1 MAFIAPFRGLRYNPS
16 KISRMEE
23 VVTPPY
29 DIIDDKARDA
39 FVARNPYNVIRLD
52 LSKSHGPGPEADRY
66 EQARKQLEEWQLGQ
80 ILIRDPL
87 PAIYLYHI
95 EYIHPSGRRLTRKGL
110 VGLVRLAEFSE
121 GVVKP
126 HERTFRGVVTDRLQ
140 LLETC
145 RTQFSQIFSLY
156 PDEENAVM
164 ARLEQS
170 CPAEPLY
177 TLTDDN
183 RARHRLW
190 AVTDPDALTNVQA
203 LFAGKS
209 LYIADGH
216 HRYTTALQ
224 LRERMRE
231 QFGTLPEESPFN
243 HTMMYL
249 CSMDDPGLSVLPT
262 HRLVRLPGNQSAAEL
277 TTRLEE
283 RFSVEE
289 VTGASRETLVAEI
302 LSRMEEREKGTV
314 FGLYHPAEDRCFL
327 LTLRDG
333 GMAAEFS
340 SDSPLLDLDVVVLS
354 DLVLERLLGL
364 DHGRCEGENL
374 VDYYSDPDEAI
385 DAAVK
390 EAAGQKEW
398 SPVIFLMNPT
408 PVRQVKQVADAN
420 LVMPHKSTFFY
431 PKILTGLVM
440 NKLEAG
446 EKIGRVGARC
456 A

>member
-1 MAFIAPFRGLRYNPS
+1 MAFIAPFCGLRYNPC

-29 DIIDDKARDA
+29 DIIDEKAQAD
-39 FVARNPYNVIRLD
+39 FVARNPHNVIRLD
-52 LSKSHGPGPEADRY
+52 LSKSHEDGPGADRY
-66 EQARKQLEEWQLGQ
+66 EQARKRLAEWQAGQ
-80 ILIRDPL
+80 ILIRDAF

-95 EYIHPSGRRLTRKGL
+95 DYSHPSGRRLTRKGL
-110 VGLVRLAEFSE
+110 VALVRLAEFSE

-126 HERTFRGVVTDRLQ
+126 HERTFRGVVTDRLR

-156 PDEENAVM
+156 PDEGNEVM
-164 ARLEQS
+164 NRLEQS

-177 TLTDDN
+177 TVTDDH

-190 AVTDPDALTNVQA
+190 AVTDPEALAAVQA
-203 LFAGKS
+203 LFADKS

-224 LRERMRE
+224 LREHMRE
-231 QFGTLPEESPFN
+231 QLGSLPEESPFN

-262 HRLVRLPGNQSAAEL
+262 HRLVRLPGRKPAQDLAA
-277 TTRLEE
+277 RLGES
-283 RFSVEE
+283 FAVEE
-289 VTGASRETLVAEI
+289 VTGASREALVAET
-302 LSRMEEREKGTV
+302 LSRMEERREGTV

-327 LTLRDG
+327 LTLEAKAQGARPD
-333 GMAAEFS
+333 S
-340 SDSPLLDLDVVVLS
+340 SPLADLDVVVLS
-354 DLVLERLLGL
+354 DLVLDRLLGL
-364 DHGRCEGENL
+364 GHDRCEQEDL
-374 VDYYSDPDEAI
+374 VAYYSDPDEAV
-385 DAAVK
+385 DLAVK
-390 EAAGQKEW
+390 EAAAQQGF
-398 SPVIFLMNPT
+398 SPVLFLMNPT
-408 PVRQVKQVADAN
+408 PVRQVKEVADAK

-440 NKLEAG
+440 NKLEVG
-446 EKIGRVGARC
+446 EGVGRVEGRC